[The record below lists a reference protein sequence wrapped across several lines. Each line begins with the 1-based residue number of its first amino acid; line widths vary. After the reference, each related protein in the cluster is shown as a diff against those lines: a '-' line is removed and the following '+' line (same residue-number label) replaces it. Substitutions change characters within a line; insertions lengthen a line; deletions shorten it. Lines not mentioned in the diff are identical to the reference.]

1 MKFVIYCKN
10 VEAKVVVRDSEA
22 TSYPCEDGEEGRR
35 GSGWG
40 RAALSGGWS
49 QVGEWWGRL
58 RAEQPGGYL
67 MTPPVP
73 AVCLTYLVVQTE
85 LCEELKVNP
94 SYTPVTSLLI
104 INMVTAYTGSNIIY
118 GSITTKKIHYCAQNF
133 LAI

>member
-1 MKFVIYCKN
+1 MKFSIHCKSG
-10 VEAKVVVRDSEA
+10 EAKEVVRDSET

-35 GSGWG
+35 G
-40 RAALSGGWS
+40 GGWS
-49 QVGEWWGRL
+49 RAVGWWWLVTGWRVVGQ
-58 RAEQPGGYL
+58 AEQPGGYL

-104 INMVTAYTGSNIIY
+104 INMVTAYT
-118 GSITTKKIHYCAQNF
+118 
-133 LAI
+133 